1 MSRYSSSNFAS
12 YGVFLFS
19 VVLWASYRHPSIPER
34 GPVPVSIAAAVALLL
49 FHALTAHERRGG
61 RRTVGGSENAVGR
74 RPTSFRTCTTKL
86 TSPYHSHFL
95 KRSASPSA
103 HARATA

>member
-1 MSRYSSSNFAS
+1 MFTMPFRK
-12 YGVFLFS
+12 L
-19 VVLWASYRHPSIPER
+19 ER
-34 GPVPVSIAAAVALLL
+34 EQGN
-49 FHALTAHERRGG
+49 ALTAHERRGG
-61 RRTVGGSENAVGR
+61 RRTVGGSEKAVGR
-74 RPTSFRTCTTKL
+74 RPTSFRTCTAKL

>member
-19 VVLWASYRHPSIPER
+19 VVLWVSYRHPSIPER
-34 GPVPVSIAAAVALLL
+34 GPVLVSIAAVVALLL

-61 RRTVGGSENAVGR
+61 RRTVGGCEKAVGR
-74 RPTSFRTCTTKL
+74 SPTPFSRCAAKL
-86 TSPYHSHFL
+86 PSPYHSHFL
-95 KRSASPSA
+95 KRSSSPSA
-103 HARATA
+103 HPRATA